1 MILSYEEIISRG
13 IVTNKKAGGQRKLTT
28 YDATV
33 GHIFC
38 EGQELDVES
47 YVLEP
52 RGIVW
57 VSSNERF
64 KIPKDITAIATLRTT
79 WTHNGILAL
88 NVGIVDPGW
97 DGPLATAVVNFS
109 KNSFTVTKGSQFFRL
124 IFMEHTVAQAPVISK
139 TNAVYTAEITART
152 NQFSKTFLSFDSLI
166 PEISKEMFKL
176 PTWVYW
182 TTYAAII
189 ITIFAIFSP
198 IAISVYSE
206 SSSRA
211 EEISTIKRRL
221 DKLCNSDAQARVACN
236 R

>member
-13 IVTNKKAGGQRKLTT
+13 IVTNKKAVGQRKLTT

-47 YVLEP
+47 YVLKP

-124 IFMEHTVAQAPVISK
+124 IFMEHAAAKAPIISK
-139 TNAVYTAEITART
+139 TNADYTAEITART
-152 NQFSKTFLSFDSLI
+152 NQFSNTFLSFDTLV
-166 PEISKEMFKL
+166 PEVSKEILKL
-176 PTWVYW
+176 PTWAFW
-182 TTYAAII
+182 TGIAAILIAI
-189 ITIFAIFSP
+189 IAIFSP

-211 EEISTIKRRL
+211 EEISAMKTRI
-221 DKLCNSDAQARVACN
+221 DKLCGASAEAKIACN